1 MTYFLKNGNTYKVAT
16 DEALD
21 LHKKLP
27 ASNYTIKKDQYG
39 NLFLEHI
46 SDFVSP
52 KKIYG
57 DCLKNTDRIINTFH
71 NRPNTTGVMLTG
83 EKGSGKTL
91 LGKNVCIELAKQ
103 DIPTIV
109 INSPLCG
116 DAFNTFIQSIDQPC
130 AILFDEFEKVYD
142 RDEQEQI
149 LTLLDGVFP
158 TKKLFLITCNDKY
171 RVDYFM
177 RNRPGRIY
185 YMLDFKGLDSQFI
198 QEYCDDNLEAKEHIE
213 KIITLAGLFGEFNFD
228 MLKAL
233 VEEMNR
239 YGETPQEALRM
250 LNIKPEFDNG
260 TRYNVKLS
268 YMGRDVTE
276 NSSMSSEF
284 EGNPLRRDGIEVSF
298 NTASEDD
305 EDGEYKIVVFNAET
319 LVKVDAKQGMFVFE
333 DKGLNMTLTKAPIK
347 FYNYDAL

>member
-1 MTYFLKNGNTYKVAT
+1 MTYFLKSGNTYKVAT
-16 DEALD
+16 NEALD
-21 LHKKLP
+21 LHQKLP
-27 ASNYTIKKDQYG
+27 VGNYTIKKDQYG
-39 NLFLEHI
+39 NLYLEHI
-46 SDFVSP
+46 GDFVAP

-91 LGKNVCIELAKQ
+91 LTKNVCMELAKQ
-103 DIPTIV
+103 GIPTIV
-109 INSPLCG
+109 VNAAYYG

-158 TKKLFLITCNDKY
+158 TKKLFLLTCNDKY
-171 RVDYFM
+171 RIDYFM

-185 YMLDFKGLDSQFI
+185 YMLDFKGLDSEFI
-198 QEYCDDNLEAKEHIE
+198 REYCEDNLEAKEYIE

-268 YMGRDVTE
+268 YKGRDVTE
-276 NSSMSSEF
+276 SSSMSNKEF
-284 EGNPLRRDGIEVSF
+284 DGNPLRPTGIEVSF
-298 NTASEDD
+298 DSAEDD
-305 EDGEYKIVVFNAET
+305 DSDYTYVVFTADT
-319 LVKVDAKQGMFVFE
+319 LVRVDARQGTFVFE
-333 DKGLNMTLTKAPIK
+333 DKGVNMTLTKAPIK
-347 FYNYDAL
+347 FFNFDAV